1 MFHQVKC
8 MCYALRNLRI
18 LNNQRG
24 EVMFLRRLLL
34 ISLLAASNTVL
45 ADTIDISLRD
55 SSAYLKYSASMG
67 RDTLGK
73 SELFLGALYSDKDNF
88 LTDIGLLVQD
98 EVNSE
103 VPIISAGFG
112 IKALSGKA
120 RAYDVASVAIGAMVG
135 VRPFADP
142 RVNLVGEVFVSPKI
156 LSFGEAT
163 RYIGT
168 AARAEFEIIPQ
179 AVAYVGYRSTRFD
192 LKTQPFAKIDDGLHV
207 GLRMMF

>member
-1 MFHQVKC
+1 
-8 MCYALRNLRI
+8 
-18 LNNQRG
+18 
-24 EVMFLRRLLL
+24 MFLRRFIFIVLL
-34 ISLLAASNTVL
+34 SASNIVL

-88 LTDIGLLVQD
+88 LTDLGLLVQD

-103 VPIISAGFG
+103 APIITAGFG
-112 IKALSGKA
+112 IKALAG
-120 RAYDVASVAIGAMVG
+120 RAQANDVAAIAVGAMIG
-135 VRPFADP
+135 VKPFVDP

-156 LSFGEAT
+156 LSFSEAT

-168 AARAEFEIIPQ
+168 AARIEFEIIPQ
-179 AVAYVGYRSTRFD
+179 ALAYVGYRSTRFD
-192 LKTQPFAKIDDGLHV
+192 LLTKPTAKIDDGLHV
-207 GLRMMF
+207 GLRMTF